1 MTKLYT
7 VDCYIEYVH
16 DKTKYDNGVL
26 TGSIETKRTFNG
38 VVVSARNK
46 ENAVLKAIDFYNDAD
61 NTAFVLGLTNVIRS
75 KVIEI
80 ASVEVRKD

>member
-1 MTKLYT
+1 MNKNYT

-16 DKTKYDNGVL
+16 DETKYENGVL
-26 TGSIETKRTFNG
+26 TGSVEEKRTFES
-38 VVVSARNK
+38 VIVSARNK

-75 KVIEI
+75 KVIGI
-80 ASVEVRKD
+80 SSVRKG